1 MSFLPQV
8 RGAILE
14 EVLLYL
20 LQRAGYRTVEHIG
33 GDPTLQAGGAGLEV
47 MGRGHWHQIDAI
59 ADYVVAQPFAHP
71 QRLLL
76 EAKFYNKPIGIE
88 VARNAI
94 GVLKDVSEFWVTR
107 HGAAGTRPHRR
118 YHYQYAL
125 FSVSG
130 YTKPAQSYAFA
141 QDVYLIELQDNWAVR
156 PILNA
161 IQQVS
166 VRDLDPRGQHGRVQ
180 IGIGDVREAVR
191 RRLRG
196 GALDLPI
203 PNPDALEEIVRRCR
217 QLDGALLGM
226 INGQFPVFLV
236 PFAPVDE
243 ILARFRDYAAFGI
256 PVRIQYNDDAWF
268 LVDGTKDPMLDL
280 LEDRDIL
287 FAFDLPPALFEMYAR
302 SGHLGPEAALN
313 MKQEMMGQIDAT
325 LAPTEGSRLPT
336 LVRFTLDQNWLS
348 EVRERTRGSLPP
360 DE

>member
-1 MSFLPQV
+1 MAYLPQV

-20 LQRAGYRTVEHIG
+20 LRRAGYRTIDLAG
-33 GDPTLQAGGAGLEV
+33 SDPTLQAGGAGLEV
-47 MGRGHWHQIDAI
+47 LGRGHRHQIDAI
-59 ADYVVAQPFAHP
+59 ADYIVAQPFAHP

-76 EAKFYNKPIGIE
+76 EAKFYKKPIGIE

-107 HGAAGTRPHRR
+107 HGAPGTRPHRR

-125 FSVSG
+125 FSASG

-156 PILNA
+156 PILDA
-161 IQQVS
+161 IQQLS

-180 IGIGDVREAVR
+180 IGIGEVREAVR

-196 GALDLPI
+196 SALDLQV
-203 PNPDALEEIVRRCR
+203 PNPDALEEIVRRCL

-236 PFAPVDE
+236 PFAPLDE
-243 ILARFRDYAAFGI
+243 LFRTFARPFAVEI
-256 PVRIQYNDDAWF
+256 PVQIRFNDEAWF
-268 LVDGTKDPMLDL
+268 LDAEDG
-280 LEDRDIL
+280 RRL

-302 SGHLGPEAALN
+302 SGQLGAPDALN
-313 MKQEMMGQIDAT
+313 LKQEMMSRIDAT
-325 LAPTEGSRLPT
+325 LMPPGGEGLPVF
-336 LVRFTLDQNWLS
+336 VRFTLDQNWLS
-348 EVRERTRGSLPP
+348 EVRERTRGSLPS
-360 DE
+360 EE